1 MALAARRDGRA
12 FVLPAAS
19 ADEAACIRD
28 AIVHPAASLLAVCGH
43 LTGQAPIAPLPAGT
57 PSASAADP
65 AQGADLSDVRGQA
78 SAKRVLEIAAAGAH
92 SVLMV
97 GPPGTGKSML
107 AQRLPGLLPPLSEDE
122 ALDVAALASLAGRF
136 SGLAWGRRPFRAP
149 HHSASPAALV
159 GGGSNPRPG
168 EISLAHHGVLFLDEL
183 PEWDRRVL
191 EVLREPLE
199 AGVIHISR
207 AACQST
213 FPAAF
218 QLVAAMNPC
227 PCGWL
232 GHESG
237 RCHCTSDQVARY
249 RARISGPLLDRI
261 DLGIDVPAVPPECL
275 AGGRAPAA
283 GGCPPES
290 SQAVRERTSAARA
303 LQFARQRCS
312 NARLPPRAI
321 DVHCVPDAEGAALLA
336 RAMTRLSLSAR
347 AYHRVLKVARTIADL
362 AGNDTVCSGHVAEAI
377 GYRRFERP

>member
-1 MALAARRDGRA
+1 
-12 FVLPAAS
+12 
-19 ADEAACIRD
+19 
-28 AIVHPAASLLAVCGH
+28 
-43 LTGQAPIAPLPAGT
+43 
-57 PSASAADP
+57 
-65 AQGADLSDVRGQA
+65 
-78 SAKRVLEIAAAGAH
+78 
-92 SVLMV
+92 
-97 GPPGTGKSML
+97 
-107 AQRLPGLLPPLSEDE
+107 
-122 ALDVAALASLAGRF
+122 
-136 SGLAWGRRPFRAP
+136 
-149 HHSASPAALV
+149 
-159 GGGSNPRPG
+159 
-168 EISLAHHGVLFLDEL
+168 VLFLDEL

-275 AGGRAPAA
+275 ARR
-283 GGCPPES
+283 PPPSGVPDEAES
-290 SQAVRERTSAARA
+290 SKAVRERTSAARA
-303 LQFARQRCS
+303 LQIARQRCA
-312 NARLPPRAI
+312 NARLPPREV

-336 RAMTRLSLSAR
+336 QAMTRLALSAR

-362 AGNDTVCSGHVAEAI
+362 AGDGPLRSAHLAEAI
-377 GYRRFERP
+377 GYRRFERL